1 MSPTSYQTAPPR
13 ISSLSC
19 GERERQLLVNF
30 SRCILVGAKRLI
42 PLARPIILN
51 RRHLDRLTHFKEA
64 GTSPHADALFEEVLA
79 LNVVC
84 QTNGAAVARFRV
96 AQVGGDDRRLP
107 VITSVGD
114 DRSNRVLHPIR
125 HAVSAQVV
133 EDNNFGVKRGAVGFL
148 VAGSGRFVI
157 AAPDTIEKIL
167 KIKEDAFEPPRQQ
180 AA

>member
-79 LNVVC
+79 RRARSEEHTSELQSRENLVC
-84 QTNGAAVARFRV
+84 
-96 AQVGGDDRRLP
+96 
-107 VITSVGD
+107 
-114 DRSNRVLHPIR
+114 
-125 HAVSAQVV
+125 
-133 EDNNFGVKRGAVGFL
+133 
-148 VAGSGRFVI
+148 
-157 AAPDTIEKIL
+157 
-167 KIKEDAFEPPRQQ
+167 
-180 AA
+180 